1 MKFAALDWIVLGT
14 LCVLLAIA
22 AAYAKSLTRSVS
34 DFLAANR
41 CAGRYLLTL
50 ADGVAGFGVVTLV
63 ANFEKFYEAGFGAFW
78 WGMVLAPLG
87 SIAALSGW
95 VAYRYRETRALT
107 MAEFFERR
115 YSRKF
120 RIFAGSLCC
129 VSGLLNYGIF
139 PMVTSN
145 MLMHLMGFPETFP
158 VAGME
163 WPTRAVIMLVLL
175 SVALVLTLSGGL
187 ITVMITD
194 FIQSQVLFISLLI
207 VAFILIFRFDWP
219 TVSSGLLNAPP
230 GRSMINPFD
239 QKALDSFNL
248 FFFCVIGFKVFYNY
262 LGWQGG
268 QGFFAAAKS
277 PHEFRMSRILGE
289 WRHGVLYLA
298 FLFVP
303 IGAYVFLHHP
313 NFAADA
319 QAVQALI
326 APITDAQVRSQMLVP
341 SVLFYILPAGVLGLF
356 AAAMIFAAIA
366 TDDTQLHSWGSIFVQ
381 DVLMPLRGKPFSPE
395 THLRVLRWSV
405 FGVAAFAFAWSMWFP
420 LKDYVLMYMLAT
432 GTIYLGGSG
441 AVIIGGLYWRRAT
454 TAGAWGAMITGALIG
469 LVAIL
474 AQGFWDQLTFF
485 HQWMPKF
492 PLNGAEIALGA
503 YLCSI
508 VVFVSLSLLTGKEP
522 FNLER
527 LLHRGPYADPAE
539 ETATDSIQP
548 AESPVPAWQ
557 RRLGINAHFTRG
569 DKTIYFLQ
577 MGWTA
582 FWLLAFLIGT
592 TISFQVGI
600 STTAWLGWWK
610 FVLVLSLAVALITIV
625 WFLIGGIRDYLELV
639 RLLKRET
646 PDTADDGW
654 VK

>member
-14 LCVLLAIA
+14 LFMLLAAA
-22 AAYAKSLTRSVS
+22 AAYAKNLTRSVS

-129 VSGLLNYGIF
+129 ISGLLNYGIF

-145 MLMHLMGFPETFP
+145 MLMHLMGFPETLL

-163 WPTRAVIMLVLL
+163 WPTRALIMLVLL
-175 SVALVLTLSGGL
+175 TIALVLTLSGGL

-194 FIQSQVLFISLLI
+194 FIQSQVLFISLLV
-207 VAFILIFRFDWP
+207 VALILVFRFDWP
-219 TVSSGLLNAPP
+219 TVAEGLLNAPP
-230 GRSMINPFD
+230 GRSRINPFD

-289 WRHGVLYLA
+289 WRTGVMYLA

-303 IGAYVFLHHP
+303 IAAYVFLHHP
-313 NFAADA
+313 SFAADA
-319 QAVQALI
+319 QAVEALVKPI
-326 APITDAQVRSQMLVP
+326 ADAQVRSQMLVP

-441 AVIIGGLYWRRAT
+441 AVIVGGLYWRGAT

-469 LVAIL
+469 VVGIL
-474 AQGFWDQLTFF
+474 AQGFWSQMTFL

-508 VVFVSLSLLTGKEP
+508 IVFVSISLLTRKEA

-527 LLHRGPYADPAE
+527 LLHRGEYADAKDLAATPRTDRE
-539 ETATDSIQP
+539 EASV
-548 AESPVPAWQ
+548 PVWQ
-557 RRLGINAHFTRG
+557 RKLGINRHFTRG

-582 FWLLAFLIGT
+582 FWLIAFFVGT
-592 TISFQVGI
+592 TVSLHVGI
-600 STTAWLGWWK
+600 SATAWLGWWK
-610 FVLVLSLAVALITIV
+610 FVLTLSLTVGIITIV

-639 RLLKRET
+639 RRLRGET
-646 PDTADDGW
+646 TDATDDGW
-654 VK
+654 VE

>member
-14 LCVLLAIA
+14 LCLLLAVA

-50 ADGVAGFGVVTLV
+50 ADGMSAFGAVTLV

-78 WGMVLAPLG
+78 WGMILAPLG

-145 MLMHLMGFPETFP
+145 LLVHLLGFSEKFHLL
-158 VAGME
+158 GME
-163 WPTRAVIMLVLL
+163 WPTRAAIMLALL
-175 SVALVLTLSGGL
+175 SIALVLTLSGGL

-194 FIQSQVLFISLLI
+194 FIQSQVLFISLLV
-207 VAFILIFRFDWP
+207 VAGVLVFRFDWP
-219 TVSSGLLNAPP
+219 TVASGLLSAPA

-239 QKALDSFNL
+239 QELLDSFNL
-248 FFFCVIGFKVFYNY
+248 FFFCVVGFKIFYNY
-262 LGWQGG
+262 LGWQGS

-289 WRHGVLYLA
+289 WRGAVLYLA

-313 NFAADA
+313 GFAAEA
-319 QAVQALI
+319 REVHAAIGQI
-326 APITDAQVRSQMLVP
+326 ADAQVRSQMLVP
-341 SVLFYILPAGVLGLF
+341 SVLFYLLPAGALGLF
-356 AAAMIFAAIA
+356 AAAMVFAAIG

-395 THLRVLRWSV
+395 MHIRVLRWSI
-405 FGVAAFAFAWSMWFP
+405 FGVAAFAFTWSMVFP

-441 AVIIGGLYWRRAT
+441 AVIVGGLYWRGAT
-454 TAGAWGAMITGALIG
+454 TAGAWGAMTTGAIIG
-469 LVAIL
+469 LVAVL
-474 AQGFWDQLTFF
+474 AQGFWQQMTFIH
-485 HQWMPKF
+485 HQMPKF
-492 PLNGAEIALGA
+492 PLNGAEIALVA
-503 YLCSI
+503 YLSSI
-508 VVFVSLSLLTGKEP
+508 VVFVALSLLTAKEP

-527 LLHRGPYADPAE
+527 LLHRGEYADPSEADAAP
-539 ETATDSIQP
+539 ETDA
-548 AESPVPAWQ
+548 PVPAWQ
-557 RRLGINAHFTRG
+557 RRLGINGHFTRG
-569 DKTIYFLQ
+569 DKAIYFLQ

-582 FWLLAFLIGT
+582 FWLIAFVVGT
-592 TISFQVGI
+592 TISWHIGI
-600 STTAWLGWWK
+600 SATAWLGWWK
-610 FVLVLSLAVALITIV
+610 FVLMLSLAVGLITIV

-639 RLLKRET
+639 RLLKREK
-646 PDTADDGW
+646 PDAADDGW

>member
-1 MKFAALDWIVLGT
+1 MNFAALDWIVLGT
-14 LCVLLAIA
+14 LCVLLAA
-22 AAYAKSLTRSVS
+22 TAVYARSLTRSVS

-50 ADGVAGFGVVTLV
+50 ADGMAGFGVVALV
-63 ANFEKFYEAGFGAFW
+63 ANFQKFYEAGFGAFW
-78 WGMVLAPLG
+78 WGMILAPLG
-87 SIAALSGW
+87 SLAALSGW

-120 RIFAGSLCC
+120 RIYAGSLCYI
-129 VSGLLNYGIF
+129 SGILNYGIF

-145 MLMHLMGFPETFP
+145 MLIHLLGFPETFP

-163 WPTRAVIMLVLL
+163 CPTRAAIMLVML
-175 SVALVLTLSGGL
+175 SAALALTLSGGL

-194 FIQSQVLFISLLI
+194 FIQSQILFISLLV
-207 VAFILIFRFDWP
+207 VALILVFRFTWP
-219 TVSSGLLNAPP
+219 TVAGGLLSAPP
-230 GRSMINPFD
+230 GRSLINPFD
-239 QKALDSFNL
+239 QEALHSFNL
-248 FFFCVIGFKVFYNY
+248 FFFCVIAFKIFYNY

-289 WRHGVLYLA
+289 WRGAVLYLA

-313 NFAADA
+313 GFAADTQPVRA
-319 QAVQALI
+319 AIDAI
-326 APITDAQVRSQMLVP
+326 GDAQIRSQMLVP
-341 SVLFYILPAGVLGLF
+341 AVLFHLLPAGVLGLF
-356 AAAMIFAAIA
+356 AAAMVFASIS
-366 TDDTQLHSWGSIFVQ
+366 TDDTQLHSWGSILVQ
-381 DVLMPLRGKPFSPE
+381 DVLMPLHGKPFSPG
-395 THLRVLRWSV
+395 THVRALRWSV
-405 FGVAAFAFAWSMWFP
+405 FGVAVFAFAWSMWFP

-441 AVIIGGLYWRRAT
+441 AVIIGGLYWRGAT
-454 TAGAWGAMITGALIG
+454 TAGAWGAMTTGAAIG
-469 LVAIL
+469 LVAVL
-474 AQGFWDQLTFF
+474 AQGFWDQMTFL
-485 HQWMPKF
+485 HRWMPEC
-492 PLNGAEIALGA
+492 PVNGAQIALFA
-503 YLCSI
+503 YLSSI
-508 VVFVSLSLLTGKEP
+508 AVFVGLSLITCKEP

-527 LLHRGPYADPAE
+527 LLHRGEYADPSERAAAPETDKE
-539 ETATDSIQP
+539 EA
-548 AESPVPAWQ
+548 AVPGWL
-557 RRLGINAHFTRG
+557 RRLGINRHFTRG

-582 FWLLAFLIGT
+582 FWLVAFVIGT
-592 TISFQVGI
+592 TVSLRVGI
-600 STTAWLGWWK
+600 SATAWLGWWK
-610 FVLVLSLAVALITIV
+610 FVLLLSLAVGFITIV
-625 WFLIGGIRDYLELV
+625 WFLIGGIRDCLELV

-646 PDTADDGW
+646 PDAADDGW